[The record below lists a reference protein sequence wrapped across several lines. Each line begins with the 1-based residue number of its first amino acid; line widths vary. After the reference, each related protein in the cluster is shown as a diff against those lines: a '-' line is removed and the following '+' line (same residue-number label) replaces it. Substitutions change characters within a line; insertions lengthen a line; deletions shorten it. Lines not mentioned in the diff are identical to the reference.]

1 LMRYNAIFQFTYL
14 RVDEPLRVLVLVLRV
29 FVSVPVLRV
38 PVLRVPVLVLVL
50 RVLVVVLRVELA
62 AGVRVV
68 LAVPEVR
75 TRVVVCD

>member
-1 LMRYNAIFQFTYL
+1 MRYNAIFQFTYL

-29 FVSVPVLRV
+29 G
-38 PVLRVPVLVLVL
+38 
-50 RVLVVVLRVELA
+50 LA

>member
-1 LMRYNAIFQFTYL
+1 MMRYNAIFQFTYL

-29 FVSVPVLRV
+29 FVSV